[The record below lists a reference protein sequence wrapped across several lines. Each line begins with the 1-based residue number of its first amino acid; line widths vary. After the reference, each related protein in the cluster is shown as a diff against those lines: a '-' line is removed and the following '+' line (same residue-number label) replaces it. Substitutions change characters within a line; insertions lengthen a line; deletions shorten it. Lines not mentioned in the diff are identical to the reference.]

1 MSYQRIERISEEVRR
16 EVDRIIRDE
25 VSDPRVTGTFSITR
39 AEVTRDLLYV
49 SVLED
54 DKREPLMKALRSA
67 AGFVRHELGKQ
78 MVIRYAPE
86 IQFVSDQNIAYGVH
100 IAQVLAQAQKNQSEN
115 QPEAAANE
123 EEPEA

>member
-1 MSYQRIERISEEVRR
+1 M
-16 EVDRIIRDE
+16 
-25 VSDPRVTGTFSITR
+25 
-39 AEVTRDLLYV
+39 
-49 SVLED
+49 LED
-54 DKREPLMKALRSA
+54 DKREPLMKALKSA

-100 IAQVLAQAQKNQSEN
+100 IAVAAQAQKNQSEN

-123 EEPEA
+123 EEPKA

>member
-1 MSYQRIERISEEVRR
+1 MPEGRTRSLLIEALNGAINKL
-16 EVDRIIRDE
+16 
-25 VSDPRVTGTFSITR
+25 
-39 AEVTRDLLYV
+39 DLRNPH
-49 SVLED
+49 S
-54 DKREPLMKALRSA
+54 KALRSA

>member
-1 MSYQRIERISEEVRR
+1 MIPNKNSEWMQRMMLTYAQTVGEAAL
-16 EVDRIIRDE
+16 DDT
-25 VSDPRVTGTFSITR
+25 DNA
-39 AEVTRDLLYV
+39 AEVPT
-49 SVLED
+49 
-54 DKREPLMKALRSA
+54 
-67 AGFVRHELGKQ
+67 ELDQLCKTL
-78 MVIRYAPE
+78 IRYAPE